1 MSCSCTVSRRRA
13 LALALGGGFILTGC
27 LEEKTGPEPIHWD
40 RDTCTLCSMII
51 SDARFAAEVRGG
63 PGRKLYKFD
72 DIGCAVNWLNDK
84 PWAGDEETEIWVAEQ
99 TSTRANLRWLNARD
113 ARYVTGRHSPMNYG
127 YGAVMQ
133 NLPGSI
139 DFVELTTRILADAP
153 NHICARPTPVRRIL
167 EAGQ

>member
-1 MSCSCTVSRRRA
+1 MTA
-13 LALALGGGFILTGC
+13 LNKLKVRHAVPLLVLAVVLLGGC

-40 RDTCTLCSMII
+40 RDVGMLCSMII

-63 PGRKLYKFD
+63 PDRKLYKFD

-99 TSTRANLRWLNARD
+99 TSTRDNVRWLNARD
-113 ARYVTGRHSPMNYG
+113 ARYVTGRYSPMNYG

-133 NLPGSI
+133 NLAGSI
-139 DFVELTTRILADAP
+139 DFVELTDRILADAP
-153 NHICARPTPVRRIL
+153 NHICARPMPVRKIL